1 MKPKFYTTLKGLFND
16 NPIEVKLSSSITV
29 AEQISLGGA
38 RRFAI
43 MPQEEFIK
51 WYLDN
56 SRKHFFEIITEDKT
70 KKLFMD
76 IDINRSETDIKSPG
90 ELVINLIKLSSATI
104 YRLTNI
110 EVSREDWMI
119 LNSSSTTK
127 ASYHIILNH
136 DHLRFIDISK
146 MRSLVEYLIASF
158 ENEVGSLDIRRN
170 SNKKIVDLSCYSKNQ
185 NFRFMYSSKLGKP
198 NTLELDDRDENLF
211 RHISETSN
219 DITDE
224 IFKSSIITQ
233 YTKYPR
239 LFDNMESLKEIFEKV
254 KKGGKQNLDN
264 ITEKISDPIK
274 NDFKLEEFIKEK
286 FNAKVTYRNDKL
298 LEKKIY
304 VLLNPTLPC
313 PYNNRI
319 HSKNNVY
326 VMIDLC
332 KNSWTFIC
340 HNSECKK
347 KNGISYLIE
356 EKFILNVNKNITE
369 I

>member
-1 MKPKFYTTLKGLFND
+1 MKPKFYNTLKGLFDD
-16 NPIEVKLSSSITV
+16 NPAGVKQSSSITI

-38 RRFAI
+38 RRFAN
-43 MPQEEFIK
+43 MSQKDFIE
-51 WYLDN
+51 WYLSN
-56 SRKHFFEIITEDKT
+56 IRKHFFEIITEDKT

-76 IDINRSETDIKSPG
+76 IDIARSETDIKNPG

-110 EVSREDWMI
+110 EVSREDWLV
-119 LNSSSTTK
+119 LNSSSNTK

-136 DHLRFIDISK
+136 VHLRFMDIGK
-146 MRSLVEYLIASF
+146 MRSLVEYLITSF
-158 ENEVGSLDIRRN
+158 ENEVGSLDTKRN

-224 IFKSSIITQ
+224 IFKASIITQ

-239 LFDNMESLKEIFEKV
+239 LFDNMECFEEIFEKTRI
-254 KKGGKQNLDN
+254 GGKQKIDS
-264 ITEKISDPIK
+264 ITEKPSEPGKI
-274 NDFKLEEFIKEK
+274 DFKLEDFIKEK
-286 FNAKVTYRNDKL
+286 FNAKVTYRNDKA
-298 LEKKIY
+298 LEKKIF

-313 PYNNRI
+313 PYNDKI
-319 HSKNNVY
+319 HSRNNVY
-326 VMIDLC
+326 VMIDLSR
-332 KNSWTFIC
+332 NSWNFIC

-347 KNGISYLIE
+347 KSGISYLIE
-356 EKFILNVNKNITE
+356 EKFIVNKNKNVI
-369 I
+369 